1 MDRRTKAHIHRYRRR
16 NQSAFTLVPPPP
28 SKTCGQKAEKI
39 AWHPLPWSMK
49 LGQEEGG
56 KTRKGKEGEEKQE
69 LKDADC
75 RKVRRRRNGSRRE
88 GIRRW

>member
-1 MDRRTKAHIHRYRRR
+1 MDRQKKAHIHTRRRR

-28 SKTCGQKAEKI
+28 SKTCGPKAEKI

-56 KTRKGKEGEEKQE
+56 KTRKGDGEEKQE

-75 RKVRRRRNGSRRE
+75 RKVRRRGNVSRRE
-88 GIRRW
+88 GIRRR